1 MDQAKENYIVKELE
15 FELLNPETRRSPE
28 RLNELLAD
36 DFFEFTQSGTANS
49 KQNIIEVLPKLPEEK
64 FAVRDYTEKQLS
76 SNLVLVHY
84 VADREILESGEK
96 RCTLCSSIWRK
107 REDSWQMIF
116 FQGTPADT
124 G

>member
-1 MDQAKENYIVKELE
+1 MNQIKENHIVKE
-15 FELLNPETRRSPE
+15 FELELLDPETRRSPE

-64 FAVRDYTEKQLS
+64 FTVRDYTEKQLS

-84 VADREILESGEK
+84 IADREILGSGEK

-107 REDSWQMIF
+107 QDGRWQMIF